1 MRLGINVLGPF
12 EVTVDGEPLKLAG
25 ERRIGLLARLAMNAG
40 HPVSTERLLTDV
52 WGESTASTAGK
63 QLHIVVSKL
72 RELLDDDIIATVSG
86 GYRLNLAPENVDA
99 HLFSRL
105 VRLAREARDRGDG
118 TTASRMFRQALGLWR
133 GAALSGMS
141 APWTQIE
148 AARLD
153 EERLTAQEDHV
164 DLRLTAGE
172 HREVAAELA
181 AHVKAH
187 PLRERRRAQLMLALY
202 RACGPS
208 DALAAYQE
216 ARRVTVDELG
226 VEPGAALRRLQQ
238 AVLTRDPALDL
249 AAGTPGAPGVPA
261 ELPADTRVF
270 TARATEIA
278 WLDKAVADAA
288 PGAPAIAAID
298 GAGGIGKSALAV
310 HAAHAIAHRFTGG
323 VLYVNLNGA
332 AAGLQP
338 LEPIQALG
346 QLLRSLGL
354 DGSAVPA
361 GLEEAAARYRSLTS
375 NRNLLIILDNARHA
389 HQVRPLIPAG
399 DACAV
404 IITSRQ
410 AMVSLDNASHLRLT
424 GLDHADATALLAR
437 IAGPGRVQAE
447 PHAAEQIV
455 RLCGGLPL
463 AVRIAA
469 ARLAARPD
477 WTLSYLADRLN
488 DAARRLDALEHADL
502 AVRACIAVSH
512 HHLREE
518 PTGHDAAHLLTFLGL
533 LDTPTFTP
541 AATAALAGW
550 PEHRAEAALDRL
562 LDARILEPAG
572 PGGCRMH
579 DLVRLYAREQA
590 AVDLTRTER
599 ATAVNRALEH
609 YLATA
614 QTASLLLDPTSD
626 GPIKAYPAG
635 GRGTDLSTLEAAIA
649 WAESER
655 DNLLAAAHQAAAD
668 TAAPRTAI
676 GLSQAVHWL
685 FWRKGWLTELPGLL
699 RKSLDIAQQG
709 DDWVGLAMGHTNIGS
724 VFQEQGHFAASV
736 HHLNEALACWDRTDE
751 RFRKAGT
758 YNDLGITYTML
769 RRFDDALAAL
779 DSSLALTQESG
790 RRDHE
795 ASVRNNRV
803 HVFYR
808 QLRFE
813 EAIEEA
819 RLVLDL
825 WADLKIP
832 SGEGIGQ
839 DTFADACRA
848 AGRLTEA
855 VGHYREAIRLQ
866 HETGQWLG
874 EAVSCWWLGQTLYDL
889 GRHDDARESW
899 RRSLRLLEDANL
911 LAAEEVHQF
920 LAQPVPDVPLP
931 IRNQL

>member
-1 MRLGINVLGPF
+1 MRLEIKVLGPF
-12 EVTVDGEPLKLAG
+12 EITVDGEPLKLAG

-40 HPVSTERLLTDV
+40 QPVSTERLLADV

-72 RELLDDDIIATVSG
+72 RELLDDDLIATVSG
-86 GYRLNLAPENVDA
+86 GYRLDLAPEHVDA

-105 VRLAREARDRGDG
+105 VRQARETRDRGDG
-118 TTASRMFRQALGLWR
+118 TTASRMFQQALGLWR
-133 GAALSGMS
+133 GAALTGMTS
-141 APWTQIE
+141 TWTQIE
-148 AARLD
+148 AARLE

-164 DLRLTAGE
+164 DLRLATGE
-172 HREVAAELA
+172 HQEVAAELA

-202 RACGPS
+202 RASGPS

-216 ARRVTVDELG
+216 ARRVTIDELG

-238 AVLTRDPALDL
+238 AMLARDPVLDL
-249 AAGTPGAPGVPA
+249 TSQKPDATGVSA
-261 ELPADTRVF
+261 ELPSDTRVF

-310 HAAHAIAHRFTGG
+310 HAAHAIAHRFTDG

-338 LEPIQALG
+338 LQPIEALG

-354 DGSAVPA
+354 DGSAAPA
-361 GLEEAAARYRSLTS
+361 DLGEAAARYRSLTS

-399 DACAV
+399 EACAV

-410 AMVSLDNASHLRLT
+410 AMVSLDNASHLHLT

-437 IAGPGRVQAE
+437 IAGPGRIQAE

-477 WTLSYLADRLN
+477 WTLSYLADRLT

-518 PTGHDAAHLLTFLGL
+518 PTGHDAAHLFTFLGL

-541 AATAALAGW
+541 AATAALVDW
-550 PEHRAEAALDRL
+550 PESRAEAALDRL
-562 LDARILEPAG
+562 LDARILDPTG

-590 AVDLTRTER
+590 ALDIPAHER
-599 ATAVNRALEH
+599 ATAVGRSLHH

-614 QTASLLLDPTSD
+614 QTANLLIDPSTNMD
-626 GPIKAYPAG
+626 LYPADR
-635 GRGTDLSTLEAAIA
+635 RGVGLPSVEAAIE
-649 WAESER
+649 WAGKER
-655 DNLLAAAHQAAAD
+655 DNLLAAAHQAAGDACAPG
-668 TAAPRTAI
+668 TAL
-676 GLSQAVHWL
+676 GLAHAVHWL

-699 RKSLDIAQQG
+699 RKSLDIAERCG
-709 DDWVGLAMGHTNIGS
+709 DWMGLAVGHSGIGA

-736 HHLNEALACWDRTDE
+736 HHLNEALACWDRTDQPL
-751 RFRKAGT
+751 RKAGT
-758 YNDLGITYTML
+758 YNDLGVTYTML
-769 RRFDDALAAL
+769 QRFDDALAAL
-779 DSSLALTQESG
+779 DSSLAMTQESG

-803 HVFYR
+803 HVYYR
-808 QLRFE
+808 QLRFD

-819 RLVLDL
+819 HLVLGL

-839 DTFADACRA
+839 DTFADACRV

-855 VGHYREAIRLQ
+855 VDHYRKAIRLQ

-899 RRSLRLLEDANL
+899 RRSLRLLQDANL
-911 LAAEEVHQF
+911 LAAEEVRQI